1 MPMTGEEN
9 ERREEKKRERVIKL
23 VSQWDILKG
32 SGRAKVAKT

>member
-9 ERREEKKRERVIKL
+9 ERREEKKRKSDK